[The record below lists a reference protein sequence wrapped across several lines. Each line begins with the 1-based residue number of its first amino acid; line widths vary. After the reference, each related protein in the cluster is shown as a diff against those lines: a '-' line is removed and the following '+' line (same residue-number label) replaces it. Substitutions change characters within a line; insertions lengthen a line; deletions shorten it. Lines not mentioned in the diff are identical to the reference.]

1 MLSWGGNQSCRA
13 KGLAELRQ
21 QEQEFSREG
30 LGGLE
35 AQQGTGLPSRLHSLT
50 ISYG

>member
-1 MLSWGGNQSCRA
+1 MLSWGENQSCRA

-21 QEQEFSREG
+21 QEQEFGREG
-30 LGGLE
+30 LAGLE
-35 AQQGTGLPSRLHSLT
+35 AQEGTGLPSNLRSLT